1 MSGFLPLISLIL
13 LTVALVSVT
22 VAVVTMPEPGDLE
35 IKLLKEFLRSDKPF
49 TEQDWLDINS
59 HIAFLEFL
67 CRTPR
72 FPPDEVS
79 DAVELAL
86 MLLGIL

>member
-49 TEQDWLDINS
+49 TEQD
-59 HIAFLEFL
+59 
-67 CRTPR
+67 
-72 FPPDEVS
+72 
-79 DAVELAL
+79 
-86 MLLGIL
+86 